1 MLARTTGLVLAV
13 AACVQPA
20 HLSVAGVRER
30 SLHTAFAP
38 QSPTLVQ
45 KKVSKPWAD
54 LPAAACAHSRPTSA
68 LQLRAQD
75 NLSTRTFT
83 GLHARGQEQ
92 QSQVI
97 FSLQKFSSGL
107 VPKVV
112 APALLLLLAFGFPA
126 AR

>member
-30 SLHTAFAP
+30 SLHTAFAL
-38 QSPTLVQ
+38 QAPTLV
-45 KKVSKPWAD
+45 SKPCAD

-92 QSQVI
+92 QSQVVI
-97 FSLQKFSSGL
+97 GLQKFSSGL
-107 VPKVV
+107 VPKVL